1 MSGCGGVGHRHDKVE
16 TKRSRGY
23 SSSLEVITLLPLHC
37 SLTGLLNRPI
47 FGSHVYCMLSFA
59 KSIILYSIDSRY
71 IPPTHGMVYVACKL
85 MAINLYSSRYIPPTH
100 GMVYAACKL
109 VPILF
114 FIKNRLLE
122 LAPEMRNASSETLT
136 LNMARVRVKVQSL
149 SCMAVVV

>member
-1 MSGCGGVGHRHDKVE
+1 
-16 TKRSRGY
+16 
-23 SSSLEVITLLPLHC
+23 
-37 SLTGLLNRPI
+37 
-47 FGSHVYCMLSFA
+47 
-59 KSIILYSIDSRY
+59 
-71 IPPTHGMVYVACKL
+71 MVYVACKL